1 MKLFLSLVV
10 MLTTLTSYSQSKQQP
25 FTVTGTIITADN
37 NQPLESATV
46 YLQRVKDSSLV
57 TYTITDQ
64 KGAFTLEGKT
74 YDATLNMFISYI
86 GYKTYTNKITV
97 AKNKINLGQINLQPD
112 ENLLDEVIVKATA
125 PVTVKKD
132 TLEFNV
138 NSFKTKKDAN
148 VEDLLKKIPG
158 VEVDENGK
166 ITING
171 NDVSNIYVNGKPFF
185 GDDPTI
191 TTRNLTKD
199 LIEKVQ
205 ITDTKT
211 KSQAFTGEE
220 SESDAKTINLT
231 IKEEKNK
238 GVFGKASAGGGTD
251 ERYEAAA
258 MVNLFDNE
266 QRLSLLFGG
275 NNINSAGFSFGDL
288 SNMFSVVGGGGA
300 GSGITTSKNA
310 GLNYTDKLNDKVDI
324 SADYFYKESNTEN
337 DNSSQRENIL
347 PDSRYFTDSRSY
359 SVVDNYEHDAN
370 LELEVE
376 LDSTLRIDFEPTFT
390 YGKNTSSYTSMEES
404 RNDDNFVTNESAS
417 NSFSEGTTN
426 NFRNDL
432 DITKK
437 LGSKGSFIR
446 VSVTNGIR
454 EANTENFLNSQ
465 TEIYGD
471 NAESISRDQY
481 TDGEQKT
488 TTFNTG
494 LTYRIPLIK
503 EELSLDLK
511 YDYRS
516 DKDEDVK
523 STFDLDNTSQQFT
536 NFNEALSTDFEY
548 KNYRSTSGL
557 RINYKKDK
565 LRLNFGGS
573 YIYRTLENK
582 DALRPE
588 LNLKRNFEALELYSR
603 FTYRFS
609 PKSRIFARYSLDNNT
624 PSLNQLQPFEN
635 VSDPLNTVVGNPSLE
650 PTTTHRLNLGFG
662 NHNFQKG
669 LTIWSYASLNFDK
682 NQVVAKTTINDDFVR
697 RTTYANVNGGYSAR
711 GNVFASKTKRLDTL
725 RTLKFGVGF
734 FGNVNKSIN
743 FNNDVKYSATNTSL
757 NPSIELTFNW
767 KDVMEIIPRYSISFT
782 ENKFDLDQFNNQ
794 DFKYQTL
801 GIRTATFV
809 PEKLEWR
816 NDVNYTY
823 NPNVGPGFQKSAW
836 FWNTT
841 LAYSILKDNGTI
853 SIKAYDLL
861 NQNTNA
867 RRIAT
872 GNYIQDSQSTVLQR
886 YFMLTFSWK
895 FNSLGSGNMPQQK
908 GRRGSYRHY
917 R

>member
-1 MKLFLSLVV
+1 MKLFLTLVV
-10 MLTTLTSYSQSKQQP
+10 MLTTLTSFSQSKQKP
-25 FTVTGTIITADN
+25 FAISGTIITADD

-64 KGAFTLEGKT
+64 NGAFSLEGKS

-86 GYKTYTNKITV
+86 GYKTYTKRLTIT
-97 AKNKINLGQINLQPD
+97 KEKINLGQINLQPD
-112 ENLLDEVIVKATA
+112 ENLLDEVVVKATA
-125 PVTVKKD
+125 PVTIKKD

-148 VEDLLKKIPG
+148 VEDLLKKLPG

-199 LIEKVQ
+199 IIEKVQ

-220 SESDAKTINLT
+220 SDNDNKTINLT
-231 IKEEKNK
+231 IKEDKNK

-258 MVNLFDNE
+258 MVNFFDND
-266 QRLSLLFGG
+266 QRVSVLFGG

-288 SNMFSVVGGGGA
+288 SNMFSIVGGGGA

-310 GLNYTDKLNDKVDI
+310 GLNYTDKLSDKVEL

-337 DNSSQRENIL
+337 DNASQRENIL
-347 PDSRYFTDSRSY
+347 PDSRYFTDSRSN

-376 LDSTLRIDFEPTFT
+376 LDSTLRIDFEPSFT
-390 YGKNTSSYTSMEES
+390 YGKNTSMNASMEES
-404 RNDDNFVTNESAS
+404 RDNDDFVTNESQS

-432 DITKK
+432 DITKRF
-437 LGSKGSFIR
+437 GAKGSFIR
-446 VSVTNGIR
+446 VSITHGIR

-465 TEIYGD
+465 TEIYGS
-471 NAESISRDQY
+471 NPETITRDQF
-481 TDGEQKT
+481 TNGEQKT
-488 TTFNTG
+488 STLNTG
-494 LTYRIPLIK
+494 VTYRIPLVN
-503 EELSLDLK
+503 EALSLDLK

-523 STFDLDNTSQQFT
+523 STFDLNTATQEFT

-548 KNYRSTSGL
+548 KNDRSTPGI

-565 LRLNFGGS
+565 IRFNFGGS

-603 FTYRFS
+603 FTYRFN
-609 PKSRIFARYSLDNNT
+609 PKSRMFARYSLDNNT
-624 PSLNQLQPFEN
+624 PSLNQLQPFEDVN
-635 VSDPLNTVVGNPSLE
+635 DPLNTIIGNPSLE
-650 PTTTHRLNLGFG
+650 PTTTHSLFFGFN

-669 LTIWSYASLNFDK
+669 LTIWSYAGFNVSE
-682 NQVVAKTTINDDFVR
+682 NQVVTKTTIDDDFVR
-697 RTTYANVNGGYSAR
+697 RTTYANVNGGYSGR
-711 GNVFASKTKRLDTL
+711 GSFFISKTKRLDTL
-725 RTLKFGVGF
+725 RTLKFGVGLS
-734 FGNVNKSIN
+734 GNASKNIN
-743 FNNDVKYSATNTSL
+743 FNNNVKYSATNTSF
-757 NPSIELTFNW
+757 NPSLELTFNW
-767 KDVMEIIPRYSISFT
+767 KDVMEITPRYSVSFT
-782 ENKFDLDQFNNQ
+782 ENRFDLDQFSNQ
-794 DFKYQTL
+794 SFNYQNL
-801 GIRTATFV
+801 GIRTSTFV
-809 PEKLEWR
+809 PKKLEWR
-816 NDVNYTY
+816 NDINYTY

-841 LAYSILKDNGTI
+841 LAYSILKNNGTV
-853 SIKAYDLL
+853 SLKAYDLL

-872 GNYIQDSQSTVLQR
+872 GNYIQDSQSTVLKR
-886 YFMLTFSWK
+886 YFMLSFSWK
-895 FNSLGSGNMPQQK
+895 FNSLGKTGGAMPSPPPPP
-908 GRRGSYRHY
+908 RRF
-917 R
+917 

>member
-1 MKLFLSLVV
+1 MKYFLMLVL
-10 MLTTLTSYSQSKQQP
+10 MLTTLTSFSQTKQKQFNVSGIL
-25 FTVTGTIITADN
+25 FTSDD

-74 YDATLNMFISYI
+74 YDTTLNMFISYI
-86 GYKTYTNKITV
+86 GYKTYAKKITV
-97 AKNKINLGQINLQPD
+97 SKEKIDLGQVNLLVD

-138 NSFKTKKDAN
+138 NSFNTKKDAN
-148 VEDLLKKIPG
+148 VEDLLKKLPG
-158 VEVDENGK
+158 VEVDEAGK
-166 ITING
+166 ITVNG
-171 NDVSNIYVNGKPFF
+171 KDVSNIFVNGKPFF

-199 LIEKVQ
+199 IIEKVQ
-205 ITDTKT
+205 IMDTKT

-220 SESDAKTINLT
+220 SESENKTINLT
-231 IKEEKNK
+231 IKEDKNK
-238 GVFGKASAGGGTD
+238 GVFGKASVGGGTD
-251 ERYEAAA
+251 ERYEAAG
-258 MVNLFDNE
+258 MVNLFDND
-266 QRLSLLFGG
+266 QRLSVLFGG

-310 GLNYTDKLNDKVDI
+310 GLNYTDKLNDKIDL
-324 SADYFYKESNTEN
+324 SADYFYSDSNTEN
-337 DNSSQRENIL
+337 DNASQRENIL
-347 PDSRYFTDSRSY
+347 PDSRYFTDSRSN
-359 SVVDNYEHDAN
+359 SVVDNFKHEAN

-376 LDSTLRIDFEPTFT
+376 LDSTLRIDIEPSFS
-390 YGKNTSSYTSMEES
+390 YGENKSSNTSKEAS
-404 RNDDNFVTNESAS
+404 RDEDNLLTNESSS
-417 NSFSEGTTN
+417 NSFAEGTSN
-426 NFRNDL
+426 DFKNDL

-437 LGSKGSFIR
+437 LGTKGSFLR
-446 VSVTNGIR
+446 VSITNGVR
-454 EANTENFLNSQ
+454 ESNTENFLNSQ

-471 NAESISRDQY
+471 NAASITRDQF
-481 TDGEQKT
+481 TDGKQKT
-488 TTFNTG
+488 TSLNTG

-503 EELSLDLK
+503 DALSLDLK

-523 STFDLDNTSQQFT
+523 STFDLNNVSQEFT

-548 KNYRSTSGL
+548 KNDRSTPGL
-557 RINYKKDK
+557 RLNYKKDK
-565 LRLNFGGS
+565 LSLNFRGS

-588 LNLKRNFEALELYSR
+588 LNLKRNFEALELSSR

-609 PKSRIFARYSLDNNT
+609 PKSRFSLRYSLDNNT
-624 PSLNQLQPFEN
+624 PSLNQLQPFED
-635 VSDPLNTVVGNPSLE
+635 VSNPLNTVVGNPSLE
-650 PTTTHRLNLGFG
+650 PTTSHRLNFGFS
-662 NHNFQKG
+662 NHDFQKG
-669 LTIWSYASLNFDK
+669 LTIWSYAGFNIDK
-682 NQVVAKTTINDDFVR
+682 DQVVAKTTINDDFVR
-697 RTTYANVNGGYSAR
+697 RTTYANVNGGYSGR
-711 GNVFASKTKRLDTL
+711 GSFFVSKTKRLDTL
-725 RTLKFGVGF
+725 RTLKFGVSLSG
-734 FGNVNKSIN
+734 GVNKSIN

-757 NPSIELTFNW
+757 NPSLELTFNW
-767 KDVMEIIPRYSISFT
+767 KDVMEIIPNYSISFT
-782 ENKFDLDQFNNQ
+782 KNKFDLDQFSNQ
-794 DFKYQTL
+794 DFNYQTL

-809 PEKLEWR
+809 PKKLEWR

-853 SIKAYDLL
+853 SLKAYDLL

-872 GNYIQDSQSTVLQR
+872 GNYIQDSQGTVLQR
-886 YFMLTFSWK
+886 YFMLSFSWK
-895 FNSLGSGNMPQQK
+895 FNSLGSGEMPQQR

-917 R
+917 G

>member
-1 MKLFLSLVV
+1 MKLFLSLIL
-10 MLTTLTSYSQSKQQP
+10 MLTTLASFSQSKQKP
-25 FTVTGTIITADN
+25 FNISGILITADN

-74 YDATLNMFISYI
+74 YDASLNMFISYI
-86 GYKTYTNKITV
+86 GYKTYAKKITV
-97 AKNKINLGQINLQPD
+97 SKDKINLGQVNLQVD
-112 ENLLDEVIVKATA
+112 ENLLDEVVVKATA

-148 VEDLLKKIPG
+148 VEDLLKKLPG

-166 ITING
+166 ITVNG
-171 NDVSNIYVNGKPFF
+171 KDVSNIYVNGKPFF

-199 LIEKVQ
+199 IIEKVQ

-220 SESDAKTINLT
+220 SESENKTINLT
-231 IKEEKNK
+231 IKEDKNK

-258 MVNLFDNE
+258 MVNLFDND
-266 QRLSLLFGG
+266 QRLSVLFGG

-310 GLNYTDKLNDKVDI
+310 GLNYTDKLNDKVEL
-324 SADYFYKESNTEN
+324 SADYFYSDSSTEN
-337 DNSSQRENIL
+337 DNASQRENIL
-347 PDSRYFTDSRSY
+347 PDARYFTDSRSN
-359 SVVDNYEHDAN
+359 SLVDNFEHEAN
-370 LELEVE
+370 LELEIE
-376 LDSTLRIDFEPTFT
+376 LDSTLRIDIEPSFT
-390 YGKNTSSYTSMEES
+390 YGKNTSSNNSQES
-404 RNDDNFVTNESAS
+404 SRDEDNFITNESSS
-417 NSFSEGTTN
+417 NSFAEGTSN

-437 LGSKGSFIR
+437 LGSNGSFLR
-446 VSVTNGIR
+446 VSITNNIR
-454 EANTENFLNSQ
+454 ESNTENFLNSQ

-471 NAESISRDQY
+471 NAESISRDQF
-481 TDGEQKT
+481 TDGEQKRT
-488 TTFNTG
+488 SLNTG

-503 EELSLDLK
+503 DALSLDLK

-523 STFDLDNTSQQFT
+523 STFDLDNASQEFT

-548 KNYRSTSGL
+548 KNDRSTPGL
-557 RINYKKDK
+557 RLNYKKDK
-565 LRLNFGGS
+565 LSLNFRGS

-588 LNLKRNFEALELYSR
+588 LNLRRNFEALELSSR

-609 PKSRIFARYSLDNNT
+609 PKSRFSLRYSLDNNT
-624 PSLNQLQPFEN
+624 PNLNQLRPFED

-650 PTTTHRLNLGFG
+650 PTTTHRLNLGYG
-662 NHNFQKG
+662 KHDFQKG
-669 LTIWSYASLNFDK
+669 LTIWSFAGFNIDK

-697 RTTYANVNGGYSAR
+697 RTTYTNVNGGYSAR
-711 GNVFASKTKRLDTL
+711 GNIFASKTKRLDTL
-725 RTLKFGVGF
+725 RTLKLGVGF
-734 FGNVNKSIN
+734 SGNVNKSIN

-757 NPSIELTFNW
+757 NPSLELTFNW

-782 ENKFDLDQFNNQ
+782 KNKFDLDQFNNQ
-794 DFKYQTL
+794 DFNYQTL

-809 PEKLEWR
+809 PKKLEWR

-853 SIKAYDLL
+853 SLKAYDLL

-872 GNYIQDSQSTVLQR
+872 GNYIQDSQGTVLQR
-886 YFMLTFSWK
+886 YFMLSFSWK
-895 FNSLGSGNMPQQK
+895 FNSLGSGEMPQQR
-908 GRRGSYRHY
+908 GRRGSYRRY